1 MVKLGDRQFC
11 FALDAVSP
19 KAAGYDKLYFDAN
32 GNGDLTDDPPEKATE
47 VTQPGPKMSQSQF
60 PRVNVTLDVGGQPVE
75 YAFLLSV
82 LCTEAGDNSYAT
94 VSLYSAVA
102 REGYMVQGKR
112 RLKVLLVDRNSNG
125 RFDDVVSVQPGGN
138 VAEGDLLLINPN
150 PKKPPAGD
158 GGAGPDRNLVG
169 KVLYV
174 GKSFY
179 RMAVTPDGSKLQLTP
194 MKLSLGNVAGPGPS
208 LPRGADQRRLRGG
221 RDRRREGPE
230 DRLGGGDVE
239 GGQLHPRRHRGQ
251 RRPHGHRSHV
261 RGTAHPR

>member
-1 MVKLGDRQFC
+1 MKLLRLDPPKRKSRSKSVSLAEYVLRLTQPQQFVQRGKGGGAGEAEFRRLVKKEPKYVAPVPFRGVVKLGDRQFG
-11 FALDAVSP
+11 FALDAMAP

-60 PRVNVTLDVGGQPVE
+60 PRVNVTLDVGGEPVE

-82 LCTEAGDNSYAT
+82 LCNEAGDNSYAT

-102 REGYMVQGKR
+102 REGYMMQGKR

-150 PKKPPAGD
+150 PKKAG
-158 GGAGPDRNLVG
+158 
-169 KVLYV
+169 
-174 GKSFY
+174 
-179 RMAVTPDGSKLQLTP
+179 
-194 MKLSLGNVAGPGPS
+194 
-208 LPRGADQRRLRGG
+208 
-221 RDRRREGPE
+221 RRRRRGP
-230 DRLGGGDVE
+230 
-239 GGQLHPRRHRGQ
+239 
-251 RRPHGHRSHV
+251 
-261 RGTAHPR
+261 